1 MNYNSEAVVQAT
13 TAAAAA
19 NQAADHCKA
28 LPFQNLFRLCFN

>member
-13 TAAAAA
+13 TAA

-28 LPFQNLFRLCFN
+28 FPKPLQVVL